1 MKFFNISDPT
11 MFFHKVL
18 DCSGNVYCRDDQGA
32 LKDLKQA
39 ARIFADYDCVARPQI
54 LREIDVVAEQ
64 PDDFYKLY
72 RYMMEMTCACV

>member
-39 ARIFADYDCVARPQI
+39 ARIFADYD
-54 LREIDVVAEQ
+54 
-64 PDDFYKLY
+64 
-72 RYMMEMTCACV
+72 